1 MNKRLLILAALVAA
15 IWACVFF
22 WPKAV
27 HEEPEAAG
35 WPPYDLM
42 LTTRVQQETEN
53 ATLTLERDS
62 GDWFLSSQDQGV
74 RFRADRSRV
83 EALFN
88 FIRTNKPLRRLG
100 NVAESKVP
108 DFGLDNPRSVLTL
121 ETDTAWQVRIGA
133 RNPSGDGV
141 YAQSSSEPG
150 EVLLLDAGFEKQAT
164 HPKGYFQDL
173 RLMDMDPEYVERV
186 RVEGQATWELTRKE
200 QTMVFAWP
208 QELTTHKVAQPEA
221 NMYLHELTS
230 AKGTAYAP
238 QWSPGGR
245 KPDLTV
251 SVWRMAAETPEVLH
265 LYRMDAPQQESNPA
279 APLEGGESG
288 LMAVSSWQTTPLSL
302 EPQTWDKLAK
312 SAFSLRKR
320 SVVDMDTGSLRRMEL
335 NAIQGRGYLP
345 LEAHKQDAAWE
356 SAAGDTLMGMDVM
369 LWRLT
374 DLKYEAEASPR
385 LPEGAVLA
393 LTWKLFAKADEP
405 SAVVHFYEDTSLP
418 EGRCWI
424 SANGAET
431 YYPVNNELLL
441 DLLAKLPAAV
451 SVESPPPPAAD
462 GAASAEPGP
471 GQDNATHKE

>member
-1 MNKRLLILAALVAA
+1 LNIRLLILAALVAA
-15 IWACVFF
+15 VWACVFF
-22 WPKAV
+22 WPQAV
-27 HEEPEAAG
+27 HEGPEAVA

-42 LTTRVQQETEN
+42 LTTRVQQKTEN

-62 GDWFLSSQDQGV
+62 GAWFLSNQEQTV

-88 FIRTNKPLRRLG
+88 FVRVNKPLRSLG
-100 NVAESKVP
+100 SVAESKVS

-121 ETDTAWQVRIGA
+121 ESDTTWQVRIGA

-150 EVLLLDAGFEKQAT
+150 EVLLLDAGFEKQTT
-164 HPKGYFQDL
+164 HQETYFQDL

-186 RVEGQATWELTRKE
+186 RVEGQATWELSRKE
-200 QTMVFAWP
+200 QAMVFSWP
-208 QELTTHKVAQPEA
+208 QELTTHTVAQPEA

-230 AKGTAYAP
+230 AKGLEYAP
-238 QWSPGGR
+238 RWSPEGR
-245 KPDLTV
+245 APDLTV
-251 SVWRMAAETPEVLH
+251 SVWRKAAETPEVLH
-265 LYRMDAPQQESNPA
+265 LYKIDPLQQEP
-279 APLEGGESG
+279 PTDTPEGGEFD
-288 LMAVSSWQTTPLSL
+288 LMAVSSWQTAPLSL
-302 EPQTWDKLAK
+302 EPQTWGKLAR

-320 SVVDMDTGSLRRMEL
+320 GVVDLDAGSLRRMEL
-335 NAIQGRGYLP
+335 NPIQGRGYLT

-385 LPEGAVLA
+385 LPEGAILA
-393 LTWKLFAKADEP
+393 LTWKLYAKPDEP
-405 SAVVHFYEDTSLP
+405 AAVVDFYEDASLP
-418 EGRCWI
+418 EGQCWVNV
-424 SANGAET
+424 NGTEN
-431 YYPVNNELLL
+431 YYPVNNELFL
-441 DLLAKLPAAV
+441 DLLAKLPAAT
-451 SVESPPPPAAD
+451 STDSTPPVGAD
-462 GAASAEPGP
+462 DAVDTVEPGP